1 MLSEKIGLEFDIFE
15 VPDRKFGSYEKVG
28 PKVYVCIDLIIKNA
42 VVEFIGYAYTVSPT
56 AKFTI
61 ETWEPRKSYMRI
73 RLVPKWMTLTFV

>member
-61 ETWEPRKSYMRI
+61 ET
-73 RLVPKWMTLTFV
+73 